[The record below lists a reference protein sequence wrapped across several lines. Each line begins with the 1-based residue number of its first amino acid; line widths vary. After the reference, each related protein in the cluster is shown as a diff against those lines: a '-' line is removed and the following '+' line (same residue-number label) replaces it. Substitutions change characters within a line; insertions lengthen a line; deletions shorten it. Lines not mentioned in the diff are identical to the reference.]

1 MVVSMS
7 PHFHPDGVSRLD
19 PLAEVAKTLGHPHR
33 LALLEQ
39 IVRGERSVEKLAE
52 LTGISVANAS
62 QHLQHL
68 KRAGCVQTRRDGKHM
83 LYRLGPGPLAAV
95 VSALHDYVA
104 FQHARIREAI
114 TDSRQRPQ
122 EMESVSIDSLLD
134 RLEEGAVVLLDIR
147 DGDEFAQGHLPGA
160 INIPLEQLA
169 DRVGELSRGT
179 EVVAY
184 CRGPYCVLSMQA
196 VTILQTLG
204 VQATALAGGVPEWR
218 AAGLPLHTAVDEA
231 P

>member
-1 MVVSMS
+1 MLLSMN
-7 PHFHPDGVSRLD
+7 PNFPIDATSRLD

-39 IVRGERSVEKLAE
+39 IVRGERSVETLAE

-68 KRAGCVQTRRDGKHM
+68 KRAGCVQARRDGKRM
-83 LYRLGPGPLAAV
+83 LYRLGPGPLATV
-95 VSALHDYVA
+95 VAALHDYVE
-104 FQHARIREAI
+104 FQHTRIRQAI

-122 EMESVSIDSLLD
+122 EMESVSIDGLLD
-134 RLEEGAVVLLDIR
+134 RLEEGVVVLLDIR
-147 DGDEFAQGHLPGA
+147 GDDEFAQGHLPGA

-169 DRVGELSRGT
+169 DRVGELSQGA

-196 VTILQTLG
+196 VSILQAHG
-204 VQATALAGGVPEWR
+204 VQAMPLAGGVPEWR
-218 AAGLPLHTAVDEA
+218 AAGLSVE
-231 P
+231 

>member
-1 MVVSMS
+1 MN
-7 PHFHPDGVSRLD
+7 PPAHIDGSSRLD

-52 LTGISVANAS
+52 LTGITVANAS

-83 LYRLGPGPLAAV
+83 LYRLGPGPLASV
-95 VSALHDYVA
+95 VVALHDYVE
-104 FQHARIREAI
+104 FQHSRIREAI
-114 TDSRQRPQ
+114 ADSRQRPQ
-122 EMESVSIDSLLD
+122 EMESVSIDGLLD
-134 RLEEGAVVLLDIR
+134 RMDEGAVVLLDIR
-147 DGDEFAQGHLPGA
+147 GDEEFAQAHLPGA

-169 DRVGELSRGT
+169 DRIGELSRDT

-196 VTILQTLG
+196 VSILQAHG
-204 VQATALAGGVPEWR
+204 MQATPLAGGVPEWR
-218 AAGLPLHTAVDEA
+218 AAGLALQGSTGPVS
-231 P
+231 